1 MLPRSSASSR
11 LMKRRTASSA
21 ESASKLRNETDWGSW
36 AIGFPPLSVRC
47 RCSMVKRM
55 ARIGNAIQVL
65 PRLFYTESKGLAMS
79 DERVLSEVPA
89 IGRIDL
95 HEVEKPEAVPSER
108 FAESIA
114 IGLTFDDVLLRP
126 AKSELHP
133 NFVDVSTRLTRDIRL
148 NIPIISAAMDTVT
161 EARLAIAMAQQG
173 GLGVI
178 HKNMS
183 IEQQAE
189 EVDKVKRS
197 EAGMIVDPVTMRPW
211 QTIAEALQVMEKYKI
226 SGVPVTDANG
236 KLVGILTNRDLR
248 FETRFDLPISERMTK
263 DNLITTPVGTTL
275 EQAREVLHHH
285 RIEKLLV
292 VDSHG
297 DLKGLITVKDIQ
309 KARRYPQAAKDP
321 LGRLRVGA
329 AIGVGKEGL
338 DRARA
343 LIDAKVDVVVID
355 SAHAHSAG
363 VMDVIRQFKK
373 LFPDTPLI
381 AGNVATY
388 EGTKDLI
395 ELGVDAVKVGIGPGS
410 ICTTRVIAGAGVPQV
425 TAVMECAQ
433 AAEKYDVPIISDGG
447 IKFSGDIT
455 KAIAAGGH
463 AVMIGS
469 LFAGTDEAPGE
480 TILYQGR
487 TFKAYRG
494 MGSIAAMQQGSK
506 DRYFQEDADEVGK
519 LVPEGIEGKVPYK
532 GSLSAMV
539 PQLVGGLRSGMGLTG
554 SRNVDDLRTKAQF
567 VRITSDGLRESHAH
581 DVSITKEA
589 PNYRIDSND

>member
-1 MLPRSSASSR
+1 
-11 LMKRRTASSA
+11 
-21 ESASKLRNETDWGSW
+21 
-36 AIGFPPLSVRC
+36 
-47 RCSMVKRM
+47 
-55 ARIGNAIQVL
+55 
-65 PRLFYTESKGLAMS
+65 MS
-79 DERVLSEVPA
+79 DERILREEIPV
-89 IGRIDL
+89 IGRIDI
-95 HEVEKPEAVPSER
+95 HEVERADALPSAR
-108 FAESIA
+108 FVEGPPLS
-114 IGLTFDDVLLRP
+114 LTFDDVLLKP
-126 AKSELHP
+126 AKSDLHP

-148 NIPIISAAMDTVT
+148 NLSITSAAMDTVT
-161 EARLAIAMAQQG
+161 EARLAIAMAQHG
-173 GLGVI
+173 GLGII
-178 HKNMS
+178 HKNMP
-183 IEQQAE
+183 IDRQAE

-211 QTIAEALQVMEKYKI
+211 QSISEALQVMEKYKI

-263 DNLITTPVGTTL
+263 EDLITVPVGTTL

-292 VDSHG
+292 VDSNG

-321 LGRLRVGA
+321 LGRLRCGA
-329 AIGVGKEGL
+329 AIGIGKEGL

-388 EGTKDLI
+388 EGARDLC

-410 ICTTRVIAGAGVPQV
+410 ICTTRVIAGAGVPQI
-425 TAVMECAQ
+425 TAVMECAR
-433 AAEKYDVPIISDGG
+433 AAEKFDVPLISDGG

-455 KAIAAGGH
+455 KAIAAGAH
-463 AVMIGS
+463 CVMVGS

-494 MGSIAAMQQGSK
+494 MGSMGAMQQGSR
-506 DRYFQEDADEVGK
+506 DRYFQEEIDASK

-532 GSLSAMV
+532 GSLGAMV

-554 SRNVDDLRTKAQF
+554 SPTVEDLRTKAQF
-567 VRITSDGLRESHAH
+567 VRITSAGLRESHAH
-581 DVSITKEA
+581 DVTITKEA
-589 PNYRIDSND
+589 PNYRIESND